1 MENKKPMNAK
11 IDSMHEKNLFKLQ
24 PMPSFVYQA

>member
-1 MENKKPMNAK
+1 MFGIIRK